1 MSLSHETI
9 KDDNLTQ
16 LHFSRV
22 EASNDLLLPHWHNHL
37 EIIYLVKGQ
46 MTAYINETSYE
57 LLPGDIL
64 LVNPRAIHYTHV
76 HGDSGYC
83 LLQIPS
89 AHLERMDS
97 DWKML
102 HFSEYIPCSRAEDSV
117 SRSLSSIFE
126 EFIRLDTGRQKGTP
140 LLFLSQLYQ
149 LLYLLYTRNTTHM
162 SVQSQN
168 RTERDFLRIEQSMQ
182 YVKKNYRHPIS
193 LSEAAAQLCVTPE
206 YFCRFFKKCTGQ
218 TFFSYVAQIRLL
230 HFYQELLQ
238 TDESITF
245 LLEHNGITNYKQFMR
260 TFKEAYG
267 TTPHRL
273 RMQKQPKTP

>member
-9 KDDNLTQ
+9 NDDNLTQ
-16 LHFSRV
+16 LYFSRV
-22 EASNDLLLPHWHNHL
+22 KASNDLLLAHWHNHL
-37 EIIYLVKGQ
+37 EIIYMMSGT
-46 MTAYINETSYE
+46 MTAYINETCYE
-57 LLPGDIL
+57 LLSGDIL

-76 HGDSGYC
+76 RGNCEYC

-89 AHLERMDS
+89 VHLERMDP
-97 DWKML
+97 DWKLL
-102 HFSEYIPCSRAEDSV
+102 HFSEYIPHSCATDSLSRALTSV
-117 SRSLSSIFE
+117 FE
-126 EFIRLDTGRQKGTP
+126 AFIRLDTGKPEGYP

-149 LLYLLYTRNTTHM
+149 LLYLLYTKNASRM

-182 YVKKNYRHPIS
+182 YVKKNYRRQIS
-193 LSEAAAQLCVTPE
+193 LAEAAAQICVTPE

-218 TFFSYVAQIRLL
+218 TFFSYVSQIRLL

-245 LLEHNGITNYKQFMR
+245 LLERNGISNYKQFMR

-273 RMQKQPKTP
+273 RMQNKS